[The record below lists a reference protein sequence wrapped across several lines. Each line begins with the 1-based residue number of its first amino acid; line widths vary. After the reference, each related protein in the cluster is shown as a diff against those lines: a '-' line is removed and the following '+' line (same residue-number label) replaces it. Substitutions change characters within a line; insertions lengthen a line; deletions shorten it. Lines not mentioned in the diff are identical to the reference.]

1 LDGPLAPNPRW
12 SYVVAVDLSSRRDTS
27 VVAVCHLE
35 LLRREGLGGGP
46 GGAESHIDLD
56 AAGGEPVVL
65 SEVEDAIFHAAR
77 SFGAPVVADPWQ
89 ALRPVG
95 ARRWRMSGL

>member
-1 LDGPLAPNPRW
+1 
-12 SYVVAVDLSSRRDTS
+12 
-27 VVAVCHLE
+27 
-35 LLRREGLGGGP
+35 
-46 GGAESHIDLD
+46 
-56 AAGGEPVVL
+56 VVL

-95 ARRWRMSGL
+95 ARRWRMSRL

>member
-1 LDGPLAPNPRW
+1 VPLGAAAAGG
-12 SYVVAVDLSSRRDTS
+12 VV
-27 VVAVCHLE
+27 
-35 LLRREGLGGGP
+35 GGGP
-46 GGAESHIDLD
+46 GELD
-56 AAGGEPVVL
+56 RIWTWTPRGGEPVVL

-95 ARRWRMSGL
+95 ARRWRMSRL